1 MGKEGADTMRGKSP
15 HLCMRVVSARL
26 LGGGAL
32 GRLQW
37 CALPPLPLQGE
48 VELANLGNSVSCV
61 VLSRPH
67 LLRKLRV
74 NLRSRVTQSSLT
86 ESG

>member
-1 MGKEGADTMRGKSP
+1 MYEGGVCKAPR
-15 HLCMRVVSARL
+15 
-26 LGGGAL
+26 GAL

-37 CALPPLPLQGE
+37 CALPLPQPRLLLPLLQGE